1 MSPDVPENLVQ
12 RLAHVLMHAF
22 DLSPAMAVVLAF
34 ALAGLAVLGLVA
46 GVIEILSR
54 LNLTKE

>member
-1 MSPDVPENLVQ
+1 MPRETLVQ
-12 RLAHVLMHAF
+12 ALAHALMHAF
-22 DLSPAMAVVLAF
+22 DLSPAVAVVLAF

-54 LNLTKE
+54 LTLTKE